1 MNVKEV
7 CALEEERLEAQL
19 FAMGVEDMLGEDVC
33 SLGIP
38 EEDMRAA
45 EE

>member
-7 CALEEERLEAQL
+7 CVLEEERLEAQL
-19 FAMGVEDMLGEDVC
+19 FAMEVEEMLGEEVC
-33 SLGIP
+33 ALVIP
-38 EEDMRAA
+38 KEDMRAA